1 MLSIRRSATNRD
13 ALSTATKNEESKQGL
28 HHQCAQLILILFV
41 SAYNLFT
48 YNFHTIGALSIL
60 DYAISNFKVLKRLSK
75 DLDVIEVFGV
85 FSH

>member
-1 MLSIRRSATNRD
+1 
-13 ALSTATKNEESKQGL
+13 
-28 HHQCAQLILILFV
+28 LFV